1 LAWWHWLLIGI
12 VLLALELLTPGALFL
27 MFFGAGAIAVGLLA
41 ATGLAGPLWLQVA
54 LFAVLSV
61 AALLSLRRLV
71 TTRLRLAGPAPKVD
85 RLIGETAVAL
95 EEMAVDAIGKV
106 ELRGTAWTARNIGES
121 TLDQGRRCTVVRVEG
136 LTLWVCNE

>member
-1 LAWWHWLLIGI
+1 
-12 VLLALELLTPGALFL
+12 
-27 MFFGAGAIAVGLLA
+27 LLA
-41 ATGLAGPLWLQVA
+41 ATGLAGPLWLQVV

-71 TTRLRLAGPAPKVD
+71 TTRLRLAGPTPKVD

-106 ELRGTAWTARNIGES
+106 ELRGAAWTARNIGES
-121 TLDQGRRCTVVRVEG
+121 TLAPGRRCTVVRVEG
-136 LTLWVCNE
+136 LTLWVCDELGMGSSRLYSAHEGLKEGM